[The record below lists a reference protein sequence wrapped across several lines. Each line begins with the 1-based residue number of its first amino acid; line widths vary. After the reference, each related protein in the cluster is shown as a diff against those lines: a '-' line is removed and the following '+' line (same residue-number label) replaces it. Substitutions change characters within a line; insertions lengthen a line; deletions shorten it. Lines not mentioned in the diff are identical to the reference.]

1 MSRIKPEQEIR
12 YICNIIDKNIEA
24 HKTLKDRGLLSEN
37 ILAQLRNL
45 TEDLAIFVN
54 NKENS
59 LSLDTHYKNVENS
72 MKYVAGIHK
81 YKYISCFHKFLQSTV
96 SHYTPSEND
105 AERLILFYFR
115 YICMI
120 KQTLESFGIVVLNKL
135 DDFPIYEDNLTKEH
149 YKKICRVIEEVGN
162 IKSKYF
168 KRGRFYVNKCRPIYS
183 NGKVYYEIT
192 LTKATNYVNKFE
204 RILMYSR
211 QYIPDNYSIKISYVD
226 KKVEI
231 FSSNLKIKVIDN
243 YMISIRP
250 CEMKNIGLIFGLNYN
265 IDDEYVEYSN
275 LMRILKEEEINIL
288 EIVLQEE
295 MIFSNYIDRI
305 KGKAENNNITNIL
318 IKVREHILNH
328 KRGCNVI
335 RYLLVKME
343 NQVIKD
349 QLCDEANRNISY
361 LYLVNKSIPFD
372 SMPYAMSLCNHNVS
386 WFHLINAIDFEG
398 RNYELLGRYIRN
410 NCENNNIL
418 YTPCEEVEK
427 FGDIDELIEEYNKA
441 LMKNGIDTRQNNI
454 LIKEHNNVY
463 IKSYEKTSVE
473 IIDTINSYRIIP
485 SKDIIDCL
493 ENKKQEYCNME
504 LSEDKKNILNRI
516 FKNETIGI
524 IHGSAGTGKTKL
536 LEVLATTFKEFNK
549 IFLSNTNTSVENLRA
564 RIGYV
569 DIYNST
575 FKTIANYNKYDE
587 NNYDI
592 LIIDECSTVSNSDM
606 LKALRKQ
613 KYNLIILAGDVF
625 QIESIKYG
633 NWFSLAYYMF
643 NKDIVY
649 ELENT
654 NRTNDNDLL
663 ELWKMVRDND
673 ENARNKI
680 SNKEYSSDINLNIFD
695 QKDPDEIIL
704 CLNYDGLHGINN
716 INRILQERNEH
727 IEYSIGVD
735 LYKEEDPVVFNDC
748 PRFRDLYNNLKGRIK
763 KIEID
768 KINDCTWF
776 TILVDDFLPNSQL
789 NYEILEQSEDKT
801 LIKFYVK
808 NFKDTNEDEN
818 GYEHI
823 IPFNL
828 AYAISIHKA
837 QGLEYNSVKI
847 IITSNVEDEITKNI
861 FYTAITRSKKYLKIF
876 WSSETEDKI
885 FQNMKK
891 RTSLKDIALLKKK
904 IVLNNYPPV

>member
-1 MSRIKPEQEIR
+1 MSRIKPEQEIK
-12 YICNIIDKNIEA
+12 YICNVIDKNIEA
-24 HKTLKDRGLLSEN
+24 HKILKDRGLLSEN

-45 TEDLAIFVN
+45 IEDLAIFVN

-59 LSLDTHYKNVENS
+59 LNLDTHYENVESS
-72 MKYVAGIHK
+72 MNYVAGIHK
-81 YKYISCFHKFLQSTV
+81 YKYIGVFHKFLQSTV

-120 KQTLESFGIVVLNKL
+120 KQTLESFGIIVLNKL

-149 YKKICRVIEEVGN
+149 YKKICKGIEEVGN
-162 IKSKYF
+162 VKSKYF

-192 LTKATNYVNKFE
+192 LTKATNYINKFE
-204 RILMYSR
+204 RILMYSK
-211 QYIPDNYSIKISYVD
+211 QYIPDNYSIKLSYID
-226 KKVEI
+226 KTVEL
-231 FSSNLKIKVIDN
+231 FSSNSKIKVIDN
-243 YMISIRP
+243 YIISIRP
-250 CEMKNIGLIFGLNYN
+250 CELKNIGLIFGLNYN
-265 IDDEYVEYSN
+265 ISDEYVEYSN
-275 LMRILKEEEINIL
+275 LMKILKEEEINIL
-288 EIVLQEE
+288 DIVLKEE
-295 MIFSNYIDRI
+295 VIFNNYIEKI
-305 KGKAENNNITNIL
+305 KGKAENNNITSIL
-318 IKVREHILNH
+318 TKAREHLLSEQ
-328 KRGCNVI
+328 RGCNVL
-335 RYLLVKME
+335 RYLLVKMD

-361 LYLVNKSIPFD
+361 LHLVNKSIPFD
-372 SMPYAMSLCNHNVS
+372 SMPYAMSLYNHNIS
-386 WFHLINAIDFEG
+386 WFHLINAIDIEG
-398 RNYELLGRYIRN
+398 RNFELLGRYVRN
-410 NCENNNIL
+410 NCETNNIL

-441 LMKNGIDTRQNNI
+441 LVKYGIDIRQKNI
-454 LIKEHNNVY
+454 LIKEHNNIY
-463 IKSYEKTSVE
+463 IKSYEETSID
-473 IIDTINSYRIIP
+473 IINIINSYKVTP
-485 SKDIIDCL
+485 SKDIIESL
-493 ENKKQEYCNME
+493 ENKKQEYSIMD
-504 LSEDKKNILNRI
+504 LSSDKQSILNSI
-516 FKNETIGI
+516 FRKESISI

-536 LEVLATTFKEFNK
+536 LEVLAMVFENYNK

-564 RIGYV
+564 RISKV

-575 FKTIANYNKYDE
+575 FKTITNYNKYDE

-606 LKALRKQ
+606 LKVLRKQ
-613 KYNLIILAGDVF
+613 NYKLIILAGDVF

-643 NKDIVY
+643 NKEIVY

-654 NRTNDNDLL
+654 NRTNDGDLL
-663 ELWKMVRDND
+663 DLWKMVRDND
-673 ENARNKI
+673 DHARNKI
-680 SNKEYSSDINLNIFD
+680 SNQEYSSDINLTIFERMD
-695 QKDPDEIIL
+695 QDEIIL

-716 INRILQERNEH
+716 INRILQARNQNT
-727 IEYSIGVD
+727 EYLIGVD
-735 LYKEEDPVVFNDC
+735 LYKEEDPIVFNDC

-763 KIEID
+763 KIDLD

-776 TILVDDFLPNSQL
+776 TILVDEVLPNSQG
-789 NYEILEQSEDKT
+789 NYEILEQYADKT
-801 LIKFYVK
+801 LIRIYVN

-861 FYTAITRSKKYLKIF
+861 FYTAITRTKKHLKIF

-885 FQNMKK
+885 FENMKK
-891 RTSLKDIALLKKK
+891 RTSLKDISLLKKK
-904 IVLNNYPPV
+904 IDLN